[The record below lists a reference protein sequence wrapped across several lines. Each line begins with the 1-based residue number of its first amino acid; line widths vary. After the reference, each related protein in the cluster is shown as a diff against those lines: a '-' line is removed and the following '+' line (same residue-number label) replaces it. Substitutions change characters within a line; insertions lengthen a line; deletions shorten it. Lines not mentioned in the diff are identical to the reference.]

1 MATPRTGDHVNDIE
15 RQFVA
20 LREGQ
25 LHLRRLEAH
34 ANATNLP
41 APAVLLLHPSPA
53 SSWVMQGLM
62 IELRKAGCNAALI
75 APDTLGNGDSA
86 PPGIDR
92 PDIAY
97 FADSMRRMM
106 EELGLDRVDMYGSH
120 TGARI
125 ACEFA
130 AAYPDRVRRVI
141 LDGIIE
147 YDDDMR
153 NAILEN
159 YAPRVEPDEFG
170 RHFVWAFNFVRDQA
184 LHFPWFMRDPEHRLS
199 GPVPPAAVLHRAALD
214 VLKALDTY
222 SDPYIAAFKYPA
234 YERMP
239 KVEAPVLLLKPDTEL
254 PVLRAAVAKAAS
266 LLRDAHVAT
275 ITGGETAKARAI
287 VGFLTPEQ

>member
-1 MATPRTGDHVNDIE
+1 MNDIKRE
-15 RQFVA
+15 FVA

-25 LHLRRLEAH
+25 LHLRRLEAP
-34 ANATNLP
+34 ANGTNHPVPAT
-41 APAVLLLHPSPA
+41 LLLHPSPA
-53 SSWVMQGLM
+53 SSWFLQGLM

-86 PPGIDR
+86 PPGIDQ

-97 FADSMRRMM
+97 FADSMRRMIDA
-106 EELGLDRVDMYGSH
+106 LALDRVDLYGSH

-130 AAYPDRVRRVI
+130 AACPDRVRRVV

-153 NAILEN
+153 NAIIEN
-159 YAPRVEPDEFG
+159 YAPRIEPDEFG
-170 RHFVWAFNFVRDQA
+170 RQFVWAFNFVRDQA

-222 SDPYIAAFKYPA
+222 SDPYIAAFRYRA

-239 KVEAPVLLLKPDTEL
+239 GIEAPVLLLKPDSEL
-254 PVLRAAVAKAAS
+254 PVLRAAVAKAAG
-266 LLRDAHVAT
+266 LLRDGHIAKVSGDHA
-275 ITGGETAKARAI
+275 AKAKAI
-287 VGFLTPEQ
+287 ASFLAPEQ